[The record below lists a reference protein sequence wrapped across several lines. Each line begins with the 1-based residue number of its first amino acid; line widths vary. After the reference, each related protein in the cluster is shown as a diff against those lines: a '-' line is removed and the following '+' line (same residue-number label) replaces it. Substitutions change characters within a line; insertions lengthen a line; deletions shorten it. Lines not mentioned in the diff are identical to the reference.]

1 MQPREPGEQNGG
13 CSWLAKSSTEPVGFV
28 FHERVL
34 RRMLSSAQFEG
45 CLQRELKSLEE
56 QQAGFEADFS
66 AAEFTEAVAG
76 WNDKIQRAGAGEQRW
91 GLFTARK
98 P

>member
-1 MQPREPGEQNGG
+1 M
-13 CSWLAKSSTEPVGFV
+13 
-28 FHERVL
+28 
-34 RRMLSSAQFEG
+34 QFED
-45 CLQRELKSLEE
+45 CLQRELKGLEG
-56 QQAGFEADFS
+56 QQAAFEADFG
-66 AAEFTEAVAG
+66 AAEFTEAVAS